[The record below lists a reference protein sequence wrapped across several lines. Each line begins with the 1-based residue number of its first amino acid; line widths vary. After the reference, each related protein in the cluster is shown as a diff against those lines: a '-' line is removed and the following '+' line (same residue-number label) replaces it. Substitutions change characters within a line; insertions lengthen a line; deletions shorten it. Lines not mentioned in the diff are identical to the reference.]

1 MFLNTNYFHLARI
14 IMNNKNMD
22 RGGSILISTF
32 SDEASLITLSRLLIV
47 EKKLCA
53 CVNYTKVNSIYMW
66 DSSLQHEQEYI
77 AFFKTSNN
85 CIDDLKMEIK
95 KNHKYEIPEII
106 VLDMNDVSNDY
117 LSWIISV
124 TSSNKKLN

>member
-1 MFLNTNYFHLARI
+1 
-14 IMNNKNMD
+14 MNNKKIHK
-22 RGGSILISTF
+22 GGSILISTF
-32 SDEASLITLSRLLIV
+32 SDEESLISLSRLLIA

-66 DSSLQHEQEYI
+66 NSSLHHEQEYI
-77 AFFKTSNN
+77 AFFKTSDN
-85 CIDDLKMEIK
+85 CIEDLKMEIK

-106 VLDMNDVSNDY
+106 VLEMNDISKEY

-124 TSSNKKLN
+124 TSGNKKLV